1 MSVKAE
7 ESTQSK
13 DISLVVVVTGMRL
26 VRWIV
31 LLIVAILLLA
41 QFLGQLKGA
50 LRYPVAKWIFYLR
63 HMIEITLGAVVRSSI
78 PHYFGGR
85 DRTDW
90 ILIVLVLAVGVAA
103 GRIGSKARRKIFQHQ
118 MDSKVAALRADM
130 GLQEGSSLT
139 KDLEEK
145 VRAMKSGGKTDRQE
159 LLKIFA
165 ETKRKLDG
173 MGRDLAFLSI
183 DVVGS
188 TAMKEQEDPAAAQI
202 DFAEYRKMV
211 ENIFKANGVIK
222 AAWTPDG
229 VMACFSHIDTA
240 VKAGQG
246 VINALDR
253 FNREVKLMK
262 TDFAIRCGVNSG
274 FLYMDES
281 TPLEQVSDRVIDIA
295 GHMQKYAEP
304 NTVAIPKTA
313 IKPLAEVGGFS
324 PTDKVV
330 DGLEVYTWKR
340 GSPAPP
346 PPPPA
351 SGTA

>member
-1 MSVKAE
+1 MSAKAE
-7 ESTQSK
+7 TSTESR
-13 DISLVVVVTGMRL
+13 DISLVAIVAGARV

-31 LLIVAILLLA
+31 LAIVAILLLA
-41 QFLGQLKGA
+41 QILSRFEGA
-50 LRYPVAKWIFYLR
+50 YRYPVVQWIYYVR
-63 HMIEITLGAVVRSSI
+63 HLIMSTLGEGVKSAI
-78 PHYFGGR
+78 PTYIGGH

-90 ILIVLVLAVGVAA
+90 VLIILALAVGVFA
-103 GRIGSKARRKIFQHQ
+103 GRMGEKARRRMFQRQ
-118 MDSKVAALRADM
+118 MDTKVAALRADM
-130 GLQEGSSLT
+130 GLQEGSALT

-145 VRAMKSGGKTDRQE
+145 VRAMKAGGKTDREE

-173 MGRDLAFLSI
+173 MGRELAFLAI

-188 TAMKEQEDPAAAQI
+188 TAMKEEEDPAAAQI
-202 DFAEYRKMV
+202 DFAEYRKLV
-211 ENIFKANGVIK
+211 ESVFRTNGVIK

-240 VKAGQG
+240 VRAGQQ
-246 VINALDR
+246 VINALDH
-253 FNREVKLMK
+253 FNSDVKLMK
-262 TDFAIRCGVNSG
+262 SDFAVRCGVNSG
-274 FLYMDES
+274 YLYMDDA

-313 IKPLAEVGGFS
+313 VKPLAEAGGFS

-330 DGLEVYTWKR
+330 DGLEVYTWR
-340 GSPAPP
+340 RSVST
-346 PPPPA
+346 PPPA
-351 SGTA
+351 S

>member
-1 MSVKAE
+1 MSVKAQE
-7 ESTQSK
+7 AAGSRDT
-13 DISLVVVVTGMRL
+13 SLMAIVTGARI

-31 LLIVAILLLA
+31 LVIVAILLLA
-41 QFLGQLKGA
+41 QVLSRFEGA
-50 LRYPVAKWIFYLR
+50 YRYPVVQTIYYAR
-63 HMIEITLGAVVRSSI
+63 HVIMSTMGAGVKAAI
-78 PHYFGGR
+78 PTYIGGR

-90 ILIVLVLAVGVAA
+90 VLIVLVLAVGVFA
-103 GRIGSKARRKIFQHQ
+103 GRIGDKAKRKMFQRE
-118 MDSKVAALRADM
+118 MDTRVAALRADM
-130 GLQEGSSLT
+130 GLQEGSKLT
-139 KDLEEK
+139 KDLEDK
-145 VRAMKSGGKTDRQE
+145 VRAMKSGGKTDREE

-173 MGRDLAFLSI
+173 MGRELAFLAI

-188 TAMKEQEDPAAAQI
+188 TAMKEEEDPAAAQI

-211 ENIFKANGVIK
+211 ESVFRTNGVIK

-240 VKAGQG
+240 VRAGQQ
-246 VINALDR
+246 VINALDH
-253 FNREVKLMK
+253 FNSEVKLMK
-262 TDFAIRCGVNSG
+262 ADFAVRCGVNSG
-274 FLYMDES
+274 YLYMDDA

-313 IKPLAEVGGFS
+313 VKPLAESAGFS

-330 DGLEVYTWKR
+330 DGLEVYTWRR
-340 GSPAPP
+340 GGAAPAPP
-346 PPPPA
+346 TA
-351 SGTA
+351 SS